1 MLKKHHE
8 LSIGFIGRSMPLSLR
23 EEDSFLVSQECIDL
37 REVMKRIPPFNR
49 VLAASGYKEGPRRNQ
64 GVDFVKIHSLLDQD
78 PIRTRARMTGRW
90 NP

>member
-1 MLKKHHE
+1 MLKERHE
-8 LSIGFIGRSMPLSLR
+8 LSIGCVGRSVPLSLR
-23 EEDSFLVSQECIDL
+23 EKDSFLVSQEFIDL
-37 REVMKRIPPFNR
+37 REVMKRIPAFNR

-64 GVDFVKIHSLLDQD
+64 GVNLVKIHSLLDQD